1 MVTTQSTISDEL
13 FVGRVPELAKEPFY
27 NLKKLTFEAD
37 KFPRHVANFLI
48 GRATSI
54 EELNVILDGLNQDQF
69 KGKPKLYVQSITQK
83 LIIHIKICYPCIM
96 AVRVV
101 EFSSNGYK
109 IRKIFA

>member
-37 KFPRHVANFLI
+37 KFPKHVTNFLI
-48 GRATSI
+48 GRATNI

-69 KGKPKLYVQSITQK
+69 KGKPKLYVYPKYCT
-83 LIIHIKICYPCIM
+83 KICYPCIM
-96 AVRVV
+96 AIRVV
-101 EFSSNGYK
+101 DFSSEGYK

>member
-69 KGKPKLYVQSITQK
+69 KGKPKLYVQSTAQK
-83 LIIHIKICYPCIM
+83 TDYAHHDLLSLHYGSTSCGVFKQ
-96 AVRVV
+96 RVQ
-101 EFSSNGYK
+101 N
-109 IRKIFA
+109 

>member
-1 MVTTQSTISDEL
+1 MTTQSTISDEL
-13 FVGRVPELAKEPFY
+13 FVGRVPELAKEPFF

-69 KGKPKLYVQSITQK
+69 KGKPKLHVQSTAQK
-83 LIIHIKICYPCIM
+83 TDYTRQDLLSLHYGNTSCGVFKWW
-96 AVRVV
+96 VQ
-101 EFSSNGYK
+101 N
-109 IRKIFA
+109 

>member
-1 MVTTQSTISDEL
+1 MTTQSTISDEL

-37 KFPRHVANFLI
+37 KFPKHVTNFLI
-48 GRATSI
+48 GRATNI

-69 KGKPKLYVQSITQK
+69 KGNQSYMSKVLHKKLTM
-83 LIIHIKICYPCIM
+83 HIMICYPCIM

-101 EFSSNGYK
+101 EFSSGVQK
-109 IRKIFA
+109 

>member
-13 FVGRVPELAKEPFY
+13 FVGRVPELAKEPFF

-48 GRATSI
+48 GRATNI

-69 KGKPKLYVQSITQK
+69 KGKPKLYVQSTAQK
-83 LIIHIKICYPCIM
+83 TDYTRQDLLSLHYGNTGCGVFKQ
-96 AVRVV
+96 RVQ
-101 EFSSNGYK
+101 N
-109 IRKIFA
+109 